1 MTVQPNDYG
10 VVHTKTRREVVLL
23 NSVGGCSWGRCAFCE
38 YHDTYSRNAQQAR
51 VSNRRVLDKVSGIY
65 DTLQIVCSASFPEL
79 PMSTWY
85 DIREVCRNKGIKKLI
100 IELHWTWREEQSR
113 IVEFFDGIEILPIY
127 GVETFDFFMREVCWF
142 KGYGRITP
150 AELRKYAWSVNL
162 LIGVKEQTMEGI
174 TADVQS
180 AVEAGFGL
188 INLLVFAPNDTTIE
202 RDNDLCE
209 QFYQSELFQNIKNN
223 PQFEIVDGLDR
234 RAPDNI
240 GNVGAGSDY

>member
-85 DIREVCRNKGIKKLI
+85 DIREVCRNKSIKKLI

-113 IVEFFDGIEILPIY
+113 IVEFFEGIEILPIY

-162 LIGVKEQTMEGI
+162 LIGVKGQTMEGI

-180 AVEAGFGL
+180 AVEARFGL